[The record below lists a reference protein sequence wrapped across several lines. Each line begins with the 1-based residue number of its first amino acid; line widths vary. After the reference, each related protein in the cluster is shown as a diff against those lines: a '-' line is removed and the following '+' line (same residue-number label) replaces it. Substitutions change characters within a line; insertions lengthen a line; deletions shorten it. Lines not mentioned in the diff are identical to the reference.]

1 MFEYGGIKRTL
12 ISTQRDTAREGV
24 FMGCID
30 STTKH
35 FKVYCPELGYDTVG
49 LLLTKLSK
57 EDQLTSDYEERLA
70 QMGQPTVRNDI
81 IKPTGVK
88 VVRFDD
94 EHNRAPDKDTET
106 SREKYKDADSP
117 SDDTESKEDSAPTD
131 KQDDPIPDLDPIMAN
146 ELEGLMTPLT
156 TTQTNP

>member
-1 MFEYGGIKRTL
+1 
-12 ISTQRDTAREGV
+12 
-24 FMGCID
+24 
-30 STTKH
+30 
-35 FKVYCPELGYDTVG
+35 
-49 LLLTKLSK
+49 LTKLSK

-81 IKPTGVK
+81 IKPRLIPEVVIEPYVPKSGVK

-94 EHNRAPDKDTET
+94 EHNRTPDKDTET